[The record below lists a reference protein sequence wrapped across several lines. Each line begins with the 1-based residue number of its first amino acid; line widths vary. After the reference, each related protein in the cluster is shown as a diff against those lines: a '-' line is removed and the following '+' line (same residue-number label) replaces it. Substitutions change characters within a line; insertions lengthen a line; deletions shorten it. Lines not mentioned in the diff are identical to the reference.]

1 MRRIASVLLA
11 VLPLILVA
19 GCDRLKPAT
28 PIKEVLA
35 APAGFEGRE
44 IRLKG
49 KVKEITKIPLI
60 ELKVYTLADDTGE
73 IAVTTDGALPAQGV
87 EVRLT
92 GRVESAA
99 IIGGQS
105 LGLRVREIQRN

>member
-1 MRRIASVLLA
+1 MVQIAALLLVA
-11 VLPLILVA
+11 LPLFVVA
-19 GCDRLKPAT
+19 GCDQLSPAT

-49 KVKEITKIPLI
+49 RVKEITKIPLI
-60 ELKVYTLADDTGE
+60 DLKAYTLADETGE
-73 IAVTTDGALPAQGV
+73 IAVITEGALPAQGAD
-87 EVRLT
+87 VRLT

-105 LGLRVREIQRN
+105 LGLRVKEIQRN